1 MKRYLSNKALRGA
14 LLAVAGLALG
24 LGLDTQVMAASADTQ
39 AETQDNGV
47 VTAITDKDVT
57 AKVKQRLAAAPA
69 LKDAD
74 VGVTTVKGVVTL
86 SGTVSDPH
94 AKFAAAALAIQVPG
108 VRILDDE
115 LKTVPDPSR
124 PVADARAGK
133 PALYRS
139 IPDSRI
145 TADVRQLLAQSLPKR
160 YQVAARTDHGVV
172 YLSGNL
178 MDGNA
183 IERIRGMVAKVD
195 GVKSVNTIGLDAP
208 FVTMAF

>member
-1 MKRYLSNKALRGA
+1 MKRYLSNEALYA

-24 LGLDTQVMAASADTQ
+24 FGLDTQVMAASADTQ
-39 AETQDNGV
+39 AEAQDSGV

-57 AKVKQRLAAAPA
+57 AKVKQRLAAAES

-74 VGVTTVKGVVTL
+74 IHVTSVKGVVTL

-115 LKTVPDPSR
+115 LKTASDSKPS
-124 PVADARAGK
+124 ADARAGK

-145 TADVRQLLAQSLPKR
+145 TADVRQLLAESLPKR

-172 YLSGNL
+172 YLSGEV

-183 IERIRGMVAKVD
+183 IERLRGMVAQVD
-195 GVKSVNTIGLDAP
+195 GVKSVNTRGLDAA
-208 FVTMAF
+208 FVTMTY

>member
-1 MKRYLSNKALRGA
+1 MKRYLSNKAL
-14 LLAVAGLALG
+14 LLAFAALALG

-39 AETQDNGV
+39 AEAQDSGV

-57 AKVKQRLAAAPA
+57 AKVKQRLAASES
-69 LKDAD
+69 LKEAD
-74 VGVTTVKGVVTL
+74 IRVTTAKGVVTL

-115 LKTVPDPSR
+115 LKTVSDPR
-124 PVADARAGK
+124 PGAEARAGK

-172 YLSGNL
+172 YLSGEV
-178 MDGNA
+178 MDGAA
-183 IERIRGMVAKVD
+183 IERLRGMVAQVD
-195 GVKSVNTIGLDAP
+195 GVKKVNTLGLDAP
-208 FVTMAF
+208 FVTMTY

>member
-1 MKRYLSNKALRGA
+1 MKRYLSNKAL
-14 LLAVAGLALG
+14 LLAFAGLALG
-24 LGLDTQVMAASADTQ
+24 LCLDTQVMAASADTQ
-39 AETQDNGV
+39 AEAQDSGV

-57 AKVKQRLAAAPA
+57 AKVKQRLAASES
-69 LKDAD
+69 LKEAD
-74 VGVTTVKGVVTL
+74 IRVTTAKGVVTM

-115 LKTVPDPSR
+115 LKTVSDPK
-124 PVADARAGK
+124 PGVEARAGK

-172 YLSGNL
+172 YLSGEV
-178 MDGNA
+178 MDGAA
-183 IERIRGMVAKVD
+183 IERLRGMVAQVD
-195 GVKSVNTIGLDAP
+195 GVKKVNTLGLDAP
-208 FVTMAF
+208 FVTMTY

>member
-69 LKDAD
+69 LKEAD
-74 VGVTTVKGVVTL
+74 ISVTTVKGVVTL
-86 SGTVSDPH
+86 SGTVSDAH
-94 AKFAAAALAIQVPG
+94 AKFAAAALAVQVPG

-115 LKTVPDPSR
+115 LKMAPDPR
-124 PVADARAGK
+124 PSDDARAGK

-172 YLSGNL
+172 YLSGEL
-178 MDGNA
+178 VDGNA
-183 IERIRGMVAKVD
+183 IERIRGMVQKVD